1 MLGKVQVQNE
11 DMRGGQRRAVL
22 KCRHEIKGGLAVL
35 NSDELVVCRVGSK
48 NFPNDHRV
56 GKRHRRM
63 HEVAD
68 AAFNDVFSLNICD
81 TRTAVGQRLLLIAK
95 IIARLKMNC

>member
-1 MLGKVQVQNE
+1 
-11 DMRGGQRRAVL
+11 
-22 KCRHEIKGGLAVL
+22 
-35 NSDELVVCRVGSK
+35 
-48 NFPNDHRV
+48 
-56 GKRHRRM
+56 M